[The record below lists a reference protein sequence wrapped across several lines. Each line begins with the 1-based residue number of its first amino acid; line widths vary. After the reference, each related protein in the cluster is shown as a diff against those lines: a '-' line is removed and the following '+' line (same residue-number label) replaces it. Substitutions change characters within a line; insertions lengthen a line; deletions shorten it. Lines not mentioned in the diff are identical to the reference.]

1 MGTDYLF
8 GNDFTPFEACHGRIY
23 PGLLSG
29 YQKTLINKG
38 IQSDK
43 RFFKCKE

>member
-1 MGTDYLF
+1 MGADYLF

-29 YQKTLINKG
+29 YIIAIKVLKIVK
-38 IQSDK
+38 SL
-43 RFFKCKE
+43 FP